1 MRHEDFDLGDA
12 LPFLHDGEDRTENLE
27 AVHAVEFDLA
37 SLYLEA
43 IGASDD
49 PPEQQ
54 TAASMAIENGGSISK
69 RSGNTEVAE
78 DAANRNQKQ
87 FTDPSCPAFRRVL
100 HLTVFPNIYGQEK
113 REYEVTFPEI
123 ADLYRETHA
132 RHKKNLPYWKLATFG
147 SHRTSGNSLRNNAN
161 MVTIDGIEVDYDG
174 GKISFDEA
182 CHRCREAGLAALI
195 YPTPSHKPE
204 APRYRM
210 LCPTSKELPVS
221 ERDALVARINGVM
234 GGVLDGA
241 SFTDSQAMSFGHV
254 SGKEVRVELV
264 EGRFIDEAADLD
276 AGAIGRTGR
285 KKRAKKPRNSSGM
298 PIPNFSL
305 EDARHVLAA
314 IPLDWW
320 DDYYNWFRA
329 LCAMHYQFG
338 GSEAAYEVVT
348 QYCRQSDRFDEL
360 GQREKWDSITHE
372 TENPTTMA
380 SMIAVANEAR
390 REKQRAGIAAEFND
404 DPDEQGSAPDF
415 YSELQMS
422 KSGPL
427 GNLFNAMMFL
437 KRDPTLVRIVAYD
450 RMRLVPMLQR
460 PIPGTV
466 EVGVFP
472 RPLRDTD
479 TTALEEYLQRMG
491 LRTVSDAVAHR
502 ALLHAAEQNGFHP
515 LQDYLQSLEWDGV
528 LRLDDWLATYLR
540 AEASPYVRA
549 VGRMFLIQMVAR
561 VLRPGCKGDY
571 MLILESPDQGEGKST
586 VCEILAGKEYF
597 SDSLPKLEHEKD
609 AMQHLRGKWL
619 LEIAE
624 MAAMSRSDADQI
636 KHFVSKTSDRFR
648 PSYGRNEVT
657 NHRQCVFV
665 GTTNRDNYLRDETGA
680 RRFWPVTVGSVD
692 LDALKYDRDQL
703 FAEAVV
709 AFKAGEHWWPSR
721 EFEREHMAAQQ
732 EMRQEGDP
740 WEPVI
745 ERYVEDQDRVTT
757 LEIARLALQIP
768 TERLGT
774 AQQRRI
780 GACMIRLG
788 WSRLKSNGNRYFV
801 RSTKRR
807 AS

>member
-1 MRHEDFDLGDA
+1 
-12 LPFLHDGEDRTENLE
+12 
-27 AVHAVEFDLA
+27 
-37 SLYLEA
+37 
-43 IGASDD
+43 
-49 PPEQQ
+49 
-54 TAASMAIENGGSISK
+54 
-69 RSGNTEVAE
+69 
-78 DAANRNQKQ
+78 
-87 FTDPSCPAFRRVL
+87 
-100 HLTVFPNIYGQEK
+100 
-113 REYEVTFPEI
+113 
-123 ADLYRETHA
+123 
-132 RHKKNLPYWKLATFG
+132 
-147 SHRTSGNSLRNNAN
+147 
-161 MVTIDGIEVDYDG
+161 
-174 GKISFDEA
+174 
-182 CHRCREAGLAALI
+182 
-195 YPTPSHKPE
+195 
-204 APRYRM
+204 
-210 LCPTSKELPVS
+210 
-221 ERDALVARINGVM
+221 
-234 GGVLDGA
+234 
-241 SFTDSQAMSFGHV
+241 
-254 SGKEVRVELV
+254 
-264 EGRFIDEAADLD
+264 
-276 AGAIGRTGR
+276 
-285 KKRAKKPRNSSGM
+285 
-298 PIPNFSL
+298 
-305 EDARHVLAA
+305 
-314 IPLDWW
+314 
-320 DDYYNWFRA
+320 
-329 LCAMHYQFG
+329 MHFQFG
-338 GSEAAYEVVT
+338 GSEAAYELVT

-372 TENPTTMA
+372 TENPVTMA
-380 SMIAVANEAR
+380 SLIAIASEAR
-390 REKQRAGIAAEFND
+390 RDRERKEILNLLND
-404 DPDEQGSAPDF
+404 DPDKQGSAVDF

-422 KSGPL
+422 KGGPL
-427 GNLFNAMMFL
+427 GNLLNAMMFL

-528 LRLDDWLATYLR
+528 LRLDDWLSTYLGV
-540 AEASPYVRA
+540 EESVYVRA

-619 LEIAE
+619 LEIGE

-721 EFEREHMAAQQ
+721 DFEREHMAAQQ

-745 ERYVEDQDRVTT
+745 EATSRT
-757 LEIARLALQIP
+757 
-768 TERLGT
+768 
-774 AQQRRI
+774 RI
-780 GACMIRLG
+780 G
-788 WSRLKSNGNRYFV
+788 SRPW
-801 RSTKRR
+801 RSH
-807 AS
+807 ASHCRFRPSGLEPLSSGGLAPA